1 MEKLDPTK
9 PISFSFSGCGFM
21 GLYHVGVASC
31 LREYAPISPDTKF
44 LGASAGSLAAISLVC
59 DMPLGESTSEILN
72 VAMRARAR
80 ALGPFHP
87 SFDINRILYDLLMR
101 TLPDDAHIRAN
112 GRMYI
117 SVTRV
122 SDGKN
127 VIINQFKS
135 KEELIKALQCSCFI
149 PLWSGLLP
157 PKFNGITYIDGGCTN
172 NLPILDENTITVSP
186 FSGESDICPQDDT
199 FNLFQFNFTNTSIS
213 ISPSNIYRISRILF
227 PAHPETLSKICQQGF
242 DDALRYLQRNNKISC
257 TRCLAIHFTL
267 EKEETS
273 NKHHRH
279 HKHHANC
286 RDCEYRRQI
295 AILDSLPESVVE
307 AIQEACDQVN
317 KGIINWLFRHRPMKL
332 LSILSI
338 PYLLPIDI
346 TIVLFSKIY
355 EKLPDIQ
362 KELKESFMRFIS
374 LLKSLLVKIESNRYF
389 YSAKFSCQLAVKEFD
404 YTSEEN
410 LTKIR
415 KSSSH
420 SKSLFMNDI
429 AKQQQQL
436 QLQQQ
441 QQQQKIMINNQPL
454 KESKSLDLKKLDPI
468 KYRKASY
475 AGREVNQN
483 RNKPRRRSM
492 IEMGSHPDLPPE
504 RVISQLNFDLKLD
517 VKPDQSNV
525 KTTMDTRNNNNDV
538 IDDDIDG
545 PSSSLD
551 SKVIDID
558 INEIDQNNAIEIAN
572 KALNWEKEI
581 LEKCHDH
588 LNANDGNFDRM
599 LQITKN
605 NDAVMAYYYTDENN
619 KVQFTELFK
628 IGDEDIDKLNDKEN
642 NNNNDDDPNI
652 IDNYQQQIPT
662 YKKDNDDGL
671 IESTIPHGNIQ
682 QQQQHQHQ
690 TTTTTLNDKNN
701 GSNGG
706 NESPKKRPRKLSSII
721 MVD

>member
-1 MEKLDPTK
+1 MEKLDTTK

-44 LGASAGSLAAISLVC
+44 LGASAGSLAAASLVC

-112 GRMYI
+112 GRFYI

-127 VIINQFKS
+127 VIINKFKS

-149 PLWSGLLP
+149 PIWSGLIP
-157 PKFNGITYIDGGCTN
+157 PKFNGISYIDGGCTN

-186 FSGESDICPQDDT
+186 FSGETDICPQDDT
-199 FNLFQFNFTNTSIS
+199 FNLFQFNFTNNSMS

-267 EKEETS
+267 EKEEI
-273 NKHHRH
+273 NKYHRH

-307 AIQEACDQVN
+307 AIQEACNQVN
-317 KGIINWLFRHRPMKL
+317 NGIINWLFRHPPMKL

-346 TIVLFSKIY
+346 TIALFSKIY

-362 KELKESFMRFIS
+362 KELKDSFMRFIS

-389 YSAKFSCQLAVKEFD
+389 YSAKFTCQLAVKEFD

-420 SKSLFMNDI
+420 SKSMLMSDI
-429 AKQQQQL
+429 AKQHQQKQ
-436 QLQQQ
+436 QQQQ
-441 QQQQKIMINNQPL
+441 QQQQKPQQQQQQSLL
-454 KESKSLDLKKLDPI
+454 KQSFSKSFDLKDVDSVKN
-468 KYRKASY
+468 RKTSY
-475 AGREVNQN
+475 AGHEINVN

-492 IEMGSHPDLPPE
+492 IEIGSQLDMPPE

-517 VKPDQSNV
+517 VKPDQSNW
-525 KTTMDTRNNNNDV
+525 KNIDKRNDDDD
-538 IDDDIDG
+538 DDDIDG
-545 PSSSLD
+545 SSSLD
-551 SKVIDID
+551 SKVLDID

-581 LEKCHDH
+581 LEKCHDR
-588 LNANDGNFDRM
+588 LSNNDGNFDRM
-599 LQITKN
+599 VEITRK

-628 IGDEDIDKLNDKEN
+628 IRDEDLDKLNDKEN
-642 NNNNDDDPNI
+642 NNSNDDSNSSND
-652 IDNYQQQIPT
+652 DLQYDQIT
-662 YKKDNDDGL
+662 MYKKDNDDGL
-671 IESTIPHGNIQ
+671 IESSTIPQQFNNIK
-682 QQQQHQHQ
+682 HHH
-690 TTTTTLNDKNN
+690 
-701 GSNGG
+701 
-706 NESPKKRPRKLSSII
+706 
-721 MVD
+721 